1 MVNFQNIL
9 VIHKAAIG
17 DSILATP
24 VLKAI
29 KTLNP
34 NIKTSYLGQENI
46 LELFKDSC
54 LYIDNYIS
62 FKQTF
67 WQLKQVINLA
77 KPDLILEL
85 TNNFKTNLL
94 STGFKTSKYVKNPKI
109 HAVDNFWLT
118 ITPLIHYYNS
128 FTIKP
133 SFPTLFPPELSPE
146 IVKLI
151 NNLANSNLKPLIAI
165 APAVGNKRANRA
177 WCLSKWQKLIQTLA
191 PDFKI
196 FIIGSSED
204 QNITDNFK
212 NTEYLTNVSGQ
223 LSLTQTASL
232 LKTCKVLISGDT
244 GPAHLAIAVGIK
256 VIGLYGPTQLTR
268 SGPYDNET
276 NSISHNELCKCLN
289 QKYCQYK
296 NADNCSFCMESINE
310 AEILKKLH
318 TILN

>member
-24 VLKAI
+24 VFKAI
-29 KTLNP
+29 KSLNSQ
-34 NIKTSYLGQENI
+34 IKLSYLGQNNI
-46 LELFKDSC
+46 LELFKNSC
-54 LYIDNYIS
+54 PYIDNYLDLR
-62 FKQTF
+62 QTF
-67 WQLKQVINLA
+67 WQIKQAVNLTR
-77 KPDLILEL
+77 PDLIIDL

-94 STGFKTSKYVKNPKI
+94 SVGFKTARYIKNPKI
-109 HAVDNFWLT
+109 HAVHNFWQ
-118 ITPLIHYYNS
+118 PLQPLLNYYNDLA
-128 FTIKP
+128 IKP
-133 SFPTLFPPELSPE
+133 SFPTLFPPELTPHLVNSIP
-146 IVKLI
+146 
-151 NNLANSNLKPLIAI
+151 NLADCYQPLIAI

-177 WCLSKWQKLIQTLA
+177 WCLSKWHKLIQMLA

-196 FIIGSSED
+196 FIIGSAED

-244 GPAHLAIAVGIK
+244 GPAHLSIAVGIK

-268 SGPYDNET
+268 SGPFDNEI

-289 QKYCQYK
+289 QKHCQYK

-310 AEILKKLH
+310 AEVLKKLH